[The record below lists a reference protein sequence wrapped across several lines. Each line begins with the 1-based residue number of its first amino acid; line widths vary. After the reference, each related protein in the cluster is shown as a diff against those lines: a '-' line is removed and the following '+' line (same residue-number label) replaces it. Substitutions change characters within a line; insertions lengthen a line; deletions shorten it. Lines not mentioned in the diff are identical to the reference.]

1 MCEICSKIIN
11 KASLK
16 QHMLRLHDIP
26 KRLLPCPFNC
36 GKEFKAKGSLSTH
49 MRNVHSNVYRHECK
63 ICGKKFK
70 VTTSTNH
77 MVRTYVH
84 TDIPRMKL
92 DPSARP
98 LPIKQPNIYM
108 IKSVFFCSLFQDGSN
123 LTKHSYLHT
132 KEKPHN
138 CMKCGQGF
146 IRKDQLQKHTCR
158 M

>member
-1 MCEICSKIIN
+1 MSTKHDAKRQVEQIMCEICSKIIN

-98 LPIKQPNIYM
+98 LPIKQPNIR
-108 IKSVFFCSLFQDGSN
+108 
-123 LTKHSYLHT
+123 T
-132 KEKPHN
+132 
-138 CMKCGQGF
+138 
-146 IRKDQLQKHTCR
+146 
-158 M
+158 